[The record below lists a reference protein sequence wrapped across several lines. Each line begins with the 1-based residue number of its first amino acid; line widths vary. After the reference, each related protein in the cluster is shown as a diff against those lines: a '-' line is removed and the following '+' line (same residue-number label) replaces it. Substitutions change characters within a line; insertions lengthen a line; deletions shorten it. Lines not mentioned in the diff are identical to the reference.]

1 MSIDIFSR
9 LHFLEPSLGFLYFGI
24 FLQEKTPFTNALF
37 RHLKNIC
44 DATNMSFFSNLQF
57 LKLFLSHER
66 RGRSGAFTF
75 KLSSFYFHY
84 DNFSQ
89 ERKPKD
95 QSKKLCMNFR
105 RNISSRVFS
114 LSSSNVMLRT
124 VSESELRLHTLR
136 FLKCWGIFL
145 ILIVCRAG
153 LATFPKINIVSV
165 SVERFDGV
173 FVWRSVRLS
182 YSWAVLPCCQSSVH
196 PLLE

>member
-1 MSIDIFSR
+1 MPQTCLF
-9 LHFLEPSLGFLYFGI
+9 FLESTIFEAFLI
-24 FLQEKTPFTNALF
+24 SRKTGEEWS
-37 RHLKNIC
+37 I
-44 DATNMSFFSNLQF
+44 
-57 LKLFLSHER
+57 
-66 RGRSGAFTF
+66 TF

-89 ERKPKD
+89 ERKQKD

-153 LATFPKINIVSV
+153 LATFPQNKYR
-165 SVERFDGV
+165 ECFCGT
-173 FVWRSVRLS
+173 L
-182 YSWAVLPCCQSSVH
+182 
-196 PLLE
+196 